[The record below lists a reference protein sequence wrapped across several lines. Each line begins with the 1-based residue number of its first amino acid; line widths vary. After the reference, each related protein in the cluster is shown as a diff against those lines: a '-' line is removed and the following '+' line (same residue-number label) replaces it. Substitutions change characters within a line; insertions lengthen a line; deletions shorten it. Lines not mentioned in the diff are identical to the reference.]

1 MVRVREHGLFVS
13 GPKSYES
20 LLNAHPSVREWFNSY
35 STNTRDRFVRVLD
48 NFLEKYEMTPE
59 QFLDLPL
66 DQARKQ
72 IWSYVQEYVT
82 ADKVQRA
89 KMVKQALK
97 SFYEY
102 HNEDVE
108 LRFPRKKYR
117 IPSRRKRI
125 DYEIIPTR
133 EQIYVMADV
142 AGNPRDRAIILCLFQ
157 SGLRRN
163 ALRNLNYG
171 HIKDQLESGRVPIRL
186 KITQNIDTKLRL
198 IDLAYYY
205 TFFNKE
211 AVQALRNYI
220 DFLRDTSV
228 KLTDDTP
235 LFQSKRGERIGD
247 IAIWRAVK
255 KCAKRAGLNPQG
267 VWSHCLRKSF
277 RKVLN
282 SSSMDEDTKESLEG
296 HKLPG
301 SRENYFDRHDIDEVE
316 QKYLACPW
324 NRESQIVQF
333 SRLQEEL
340 NKRDQR
346 IMELEDEIS
355 KFGEQRDEIYAEAI
369 MKLEQKLEARI
380 QDLSKKVEPML
391 EKEGIKLPKEQGL
404 GKLRM
409 LEVGI
414 EEAKKRRKFEK

>member
-1 MVRVREHGLFVS
+1 MARIRERGLFVAGS
-13 GPKSYES
+13 KSFDP
-20 LLNAHPSVREWFNSY
+20 LLQKHDCVREWADSY
-35 STNTRDRFVRVLD
+35 SSNTRDRFARVLD
-48 NFLEKYEMTPE
+48 NFLQKHEMTPE
-59 QFLDLPL
+59 QFLGLAA
-66 DQARKQ
+66 DQARRL
-72 IWSYVQEYVT
+72 IWSYVQGYVV

-97 SFYEY
+97 SFYEF

-117 IPSRRKRI
+117 IPSRRKRV

-133 EQIYVMADV
+133 EQIYTMADV
-142 AGNPRDRAIILCLFQ
+142 AGNPRDKAIILCLFQ
-157 SGLRRN
+157 SGMRRN

-171 HIKDQLESGRVPIRL
+171 HVRDQLESGRIPIRL

-205 TFFNKE
+205 TFFGRE
-211 AVQALRNYI
+211 AVQALRTYVDSLYDAGI
-220 DFLRDTSV
+220 
-228 KLTDDTP
+228 KLTDESP
-235 LFQSKRGERIGD
+235 LFQSKSGRRIGD
-247 IAIWRAVK
+247 VGIWRVVK
-255 KCAKRAGLNPQG
+255 KAAKRAGLDPKG

-282 SSSMDEDTKESLEG
+282 SSSMDEDTKEALEG

-316 QKYLACPW
+316 AKYLSCPW
-324 NRESQIVQF
+324 NRESQVVQL

-355 KFGEQRDEIYAEAI
+355 KFGEHRDEIYAEAI
-369 MKLEQKLEARI
+369 DTLEKKLEARI

-391 EKEGIKLPKEQGL
+391 EKESIKLPKEQGL
-404 GKLRM
+404 AKLRL

-414 EEAKKRRKFEK
+414 EEAKKRRKAR